1 MAMNFDEFVI
11 RLRETDD
18 VGVTKRL
25 VKAGTELANG
35 SLRLVAG
42 RDIPPGHK
50 VALSEIAD
58 GAPVRKYGQV
68 IGFAKG
74 RVAPGEHVHTHNL
87 VVKDF
92 GRDYQFCT
100 EVLPVNYYPAD
111 QMRLFQGYSR
121 PNDRA

>member
-25 VKAGTELANG
+25 AKAGTELANG
-35 SLRLVAG
+35 SLRLVIG
-42 RDIPPGHK
+42 RDVPPGHK
-50 VALSEIAD
+50 VALTEIAD

-74 RVAPGEHVHTHNL
+74 RIAPGDHVHLHNL
-87 VVKDF
+87 EMKDF
-92 GRDYQFCT
+92 GRDYQFCADAR
-100 EVLPVNYYPAD
+100 PVDYYPAER
-111 QMRLFQGYSR
+111 MRTF
-121 PNDRA
+121 